1 MCELLKDDSGQGSAE
16 EDGGTSWEACEER
29 TWTVARAEPHGPG
42 AASSERNDDTIP
54 VRRNQ
59 TLPKHVPN
67 ELLDLAHCA
76 IKPTNMPALG
86 VRA

>member
-1 MCELLKDDSGQGSAE
+1 MTVGRVVQR
-16 EDGGTSWEACEER
+16 R
-29 TWTVARAEPHGPG
+29 TAALPGKHAKKEPGRVARAEPHGPG